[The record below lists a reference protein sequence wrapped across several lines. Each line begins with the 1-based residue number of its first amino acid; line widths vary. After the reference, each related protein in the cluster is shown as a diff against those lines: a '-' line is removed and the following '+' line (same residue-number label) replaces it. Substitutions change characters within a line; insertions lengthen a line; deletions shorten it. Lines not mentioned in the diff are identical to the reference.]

1 MTFQKKEGSGAF
13 SALSTLFGKKNSPQG
28 TTAPDDD
35 IPVSVEKNTAPAEPI
50 PAASPK
56 NGITYSEVGAGEQLG
71 IDAED
76 VGWFRRAVLALGKD
90 YTRDEGFIRINAAG
104 VAKIRTRL
112 DAGDLIC
119 TAASLPNPKLVLARR
134 PGGTK
139 VLRVR
144 VADSSSWC
152 KGMIMPDCGW
162 TDQVDVFVCEARPR
176 TKGRL

>member
-1 MTFQKKEGSGAF
+1 MTPQKKEGSGAF
-13 SALSTLFGKKNSPQG
+13 SALSTLFGKKNAPQG
-28 TTAPDDD
+28 NTAPADD
-35 IPVSVEKNTAPAEPI
+35 IPVSVEKKLAAAAPI
-50 PAASPK
+50 LAASPK

-76 VGWFRRAVLALGKD
+76 VGWFRRAVLALGRD

-104 VAKIRTRL
+104 LAKIRTRI

-134 PGGTK
+134 PGETD

-152 KGMIMPDCGW
+152 KGTIMPDCREA
-162 TDQVDVFVCEARPR
+162 DQAGVYVCEARPR
-176 TKGRL
+176 TKGRI

>member
-1 MTFQKKEGSGAF
+1 MTPQKKEPGAF
-13 SALSTLFGKKNSPQG
+13 SALSTLFGKKNAPHG
-28 TTAPDDD
+28 TTGPVDD
-35 IPVSVEKNTAPAEPI
+35 IPVSVEKKNAAVSPI

-76 VGWFRRAVLALGKD
+76 VGWFRRAVLALGSD
-90 YTRDEGFIRINAAG
+90 YTREEGFIRINAAG
-104 VAKIRTRL
+104 VAKIRARV

-134 PGGTK
+134 PGNTD

-144 VADSSSWC
+144 VANSESWC
-152 KGMIMPDCGW
+152 KGMIMPDCGY
-162 TDQVDVFVCEARPR
+162 TDQAGVFVCEARPR
-176 TKGRL
+176 TKGRV